1 MANSNQPMNCLVFCQ
16 RGMNEKLLDFA
27 KSTSGQNYLRMCKR
41 ILPDPESRLKAFLVD
56 YQSTFLVQA
65 MVQTLGVEADFD
77 LVTSPPFMEMHQELC
92 DTVDEHVGELLA
104 LLTHDQ
110 RSRLQALLA

>member
-1 MANSNQPMNCLVFCQ
+1 
-16 RGMNEKLLDFA
+16 MNEKLLDFA
-27 KSTSGQNYLRMCKR
+27 KSTSGQNYLRMSKR

-65 MVQTLGVEADFD
+65 MAQTLRVEADFD
-77 LVTSPPFMEMHQELC
+77 LVTSPPFMEMHHELC
-92 DTVDEHVGELLA
+92 DTVDEHVGELMA
-104 LLTHDQ
+104 LLTDDQ